1 MKRIYENWKKFYQ
14 VDPNPTEREKKDKAF
29 PGYDDLRKLG
39 IGIIAEDEDDGD
51 DEEKILISKKALERL
66 VLETILSLAKEMDEV
81 LEEDP
86 SKMAIEAQCKK
97 HGFYSLQTLL
107 NFINNINSAEKGKLH
122 K

>member
-1 MKRIYENWKKFYQ
+1 MKSIYENWKKFYQ

-39 IGIIAEDEDDGD
+39 IGIIAEDED

-107 NFINNINSAEKGKLH
+107 NFINSINSAEKGKLH
-122 K
+122 SK